1 MLMLHIKV
9 KEGKFM
15 NICVIRKIAKIRPI
29 SARSSA
35 SFVFNGIVVFNG
47 TSASKIKYFSE
58 VSR

>member
-15 NICVIRKIAKIRPI
+15 NICVIRKMSKIRPI
-29 SARSSA
+29 SVRISA
-35 SFVFNGIVVFNG
+35 NFVFNG